1 MPDAADGPRIPS
13 RSRSSSHNPLQDH
26 VLPSVELTSSYSPSS
41 TGPGTPTSSVTDL
54 GDHEDNQRALTPTT
68 QSLFQNL
75 RLSEG
80 EIHEATQS
88 THSLSNGQQASGL
101 TPTTR
106 RTTYMDLYNATPAP
120 ESAPTTGPQETLQ
133 TPTSPLGEVSSGLQN
148 LVLAEPDEAA
158 AEVSDENS
166 SSASW
171 HYNGDRDDDG
181 DHIYNVREEELPR
194 APIYDIRLQNALR
207 NVRGQIADLAQF
219 IGERELTHD
228 PTSDIHG
235 KSSVINSIL
244 DENGLA
250 RSSGDGAA
258 CTTVV
263 TEFRNVDESYPDNYT
278 VKADFMDNAE
288 IRELFEELL
297 SNVRR
302 YYTDAYR
309 EVTQVEEQ
317 ENIRIAATRAWNTF
331 RSLFPNQPQLELDF
345 LSRDGE
351 DAAESIV
358 STLVEWAIARLDS
371 QPGGRDRLEQPRV
384 ANHADECMELLDSL
398 TTDHGGGDGT
408 ALWPFVK
415 LIRVYLRS
423 PILRTGLVLADLPG
437 ILADRFFRV
446 WGFKLRSH
454 TGD

>member
-1 MPDAADGPRIPS
+1 MADAAEDPRTPS

-41 TGPGTPTSSVTDL
+41 TGGLTPTSSIIDSA
-54 GDHEDNQRALTPTT
+54 DHEANRRSITPTT
-68 QSLFQNL
+68 QALFRDL
-75 RLSEG
+75 RLGEG
-80 EIHEATQS
+80 ESQAATDS
-88 THSLSNGQQASGL
+88 GLTLSNDRRATGL
-101 TPTTR
+101 TPTNH
-106 RTTYMDLYNATPAP
+106 RTTYMDLYNATPVP
-120 ESAPTTGPQETLQ
+120 EGAPTAETQQTLQ
-133 TPTSPLGEVSSGLQN
+133 TPTSPLGAVSSGLQN
-148 LVLAEPDEAA
+148 LVIADPDQAA
-158 AEVSDENS
+158 AEASDDNS

-171 HYNGDRDDDG
+171 PGDGDEDDG
-181 DHIYNVREEELPR
+181 GDHTYNVREEELPR

-207 NVRGQIADLAQF
+207 NMRRQIADLAQF

-228 PTSDIHG
+228 PTSDIHDLYEQLLRASQFAYPTTRTVG
-235 KSSVINSIL
+235 FIG
-244 DENGLA
+244 E
-250 RSSGDGAA
+250 SGADGAA

-263 TEFRNVDESYPDNYT
+263 TEFRNVDEEYPDNYT

-331 RSLFPNQPQLELDF
+331 RSLFPNQPQLDLDF

-358 STLVEWAIARLDS
+358 STLVDWATATLDS
-371 QPGGRDRLEQPRV
+371 QPGGRERLEQPRV
-384 ANHADECMELLDSL
+384 ASHADECMDLLDGL
-398 TTDHGGGDGT
+398 TTDHTGGNGT

-415 LIRVYLRS
+415 LIRFGSVIGYHDMCLMAT
-423 PILRTGLVLADLPG
+423 I
-437 ILADRFFRV
+437 
-446 WGFKLRSH
+446 
-454 TGD
+454 